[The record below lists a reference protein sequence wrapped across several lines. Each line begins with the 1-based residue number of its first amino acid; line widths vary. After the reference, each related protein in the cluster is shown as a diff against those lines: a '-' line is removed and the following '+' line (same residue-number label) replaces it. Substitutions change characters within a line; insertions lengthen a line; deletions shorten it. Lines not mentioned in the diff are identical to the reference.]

1 MNTEVC
7 IILDHV
13 AVCRRLLLSL
23 VLIVVPFLPASNLFF
38 RVGFVIAERNLYL
51 PSAGF
56 VMLVALGVQKLA
68 RQHFRVST
76 VFSVHICVLY
86 RMFH

>member
-1 MNTEVC
+1 V
-7 IILDHV
+7 IFILDHGS
-13 AVCRRLLLSL
+13 VCRRLLLSL

-51 PSAGF
+51 PSTGF
-56 VMLVALGVQKLA
+56 VMLVALGMKKLA

-76 VFSVHICVLY
+76 VY
-86 RMFH
+86 